1 MKSLRCAISLV
12 ITVLVLTSSSSCSH
26 SLPFT
31 VSLAAS
37 LSGLELQAGL
47 SSEPDVE
54 AEDPA
59 HTEKI
64 DIALVSE
71 PQEEIPVPHLQK
83 LDDTLFMY
91 ASRSGDTLPA
101 LAVRFNVLPEQ
112 IQTSELL
119 DPVGLIPA
127 GTVLVIPK
135 NLPA

>member
-1 MKSLRCAISLV
+1 L
-12 ITVLVLTSSSSCSH
+12 
-26 SLPFT
+26 
-31 VSLAAS
+31 
-37 LSGLELQAGL
+37 LQAGL
-47 SSEPDVE
+47 SPEPNVE
-54 AEDPA
+54 ADEPA
-59 HTEKI
+59 PTEKI
-64 DIALVSE
+64 NIALVSE
-71 PQEEIPVPHLQK
+71 SQEEIPAPHLQK
-83 LDDTLFMY
+83 LDDTMFVY